1 MWYAGGGEP
10 VIFGQLV
17 LSSIPT
23 RDDVPSPSRNLV
35 RSLWIESSID
45 ASEIGDEDVML
56 MINGLVEVSSALDKM
71 AST

>member
-1 MWYAGGGEP
+1 M
-10 VIFGQLV
+10 

-23 RDDVPSPSRNLV
+23 RDIVPSSSRSFVL
-35 RSLWIESSID
+35 SLWMESSID

-56 MINGLVEVSSALDKM
+56 IINGLVEVSSALDKI

>member
-1 MWYAGGGEP
+1 M
-10 VIFGQLV
+10 

-23 RDDVPSPSRNLV
+23 RDIVPSSSRSFVL
-35 RSLWIESSID
+35 SLWMESSID

-56 MINGLVEVSSALDKM
+56 MINGLVEVSSALDKI